1 MSVQQKIISPGSDQ
15 TFKSDGWPRDFD
27 IRAEFAEQQELLE
40 ANYQH
45 SGIGSQLEESG
56 DE

>member
-1 MSVQQKIISPGSDQ
+1 MSVLQKIISPGSDQ
-15 TFKSDGWPRDFD
+15 TFKSDDWPRDFD